1 MNSAIL
7 IIANYEHEKTPMNAY
22 LTTFKAFLFWA
33 NYEQIIV
40 VVLCICEAV
49 VRIYVYIPGR
59 SHHLRHDLKSYVLRF
74 HWRRHY
80 LARSRRYDG
89 CHEACDFDHEF
100 GPLLC
105 SILQIGIVN
114 IHMDCHLYYKSK
126 IYQGPVIVFRWMV
139 IFANELEWCGYQMTF
154 LILWCGYI
162 VVED

>member
-33 NYEQIIV
+33 NYVQIIV
-40 VVLCICEAV
+40 AVLCICEAV
-49 VRIYVYIPGR
+49 ARTYGYTPGR
-59 SHHLRHDLKSYVLRF
+59 LHHLQHDPIFYVLRF
-74 HWRRHY
+74 RSRQHY

-89 CHEACDFDHEF
+89 CHEVYDFDHEF
-100 GPLLC
+100 WPSLC
-105 SILQIGIVN
+105 PILQTGIVN

-126 IYQGPVIVFRWMV
+126 IYQGPVIGFRWMV
-139 IFANELEWCGYQMTF
+139 IFANELEWCGCQMTF